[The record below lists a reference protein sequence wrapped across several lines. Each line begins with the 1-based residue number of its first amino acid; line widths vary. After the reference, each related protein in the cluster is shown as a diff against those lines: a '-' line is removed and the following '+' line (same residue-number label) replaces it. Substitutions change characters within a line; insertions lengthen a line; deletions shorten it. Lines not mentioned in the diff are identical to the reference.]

1 MEYTQAEILQTVAM
15 TEMEHLDVR
24 TVTLGLSLLD
34 CTSDSMAGVAQ
45 KAGDKIRAVAARLVP
60 TVDEIGEQFGIRV
73 ANKRI
78 SITPVSLITEGL
90 RGDVVQVAR
99 AIDDAAGTVVSISSA
114 AIPHWSK
121 KAPLASET
129 RFLDSIPEALSTTQ
143 RLCSS
148 VNAATTRAG
157 INMDV
162 VGQVGRIIKDA
173 AERTRDHG
181 GLACAKFV
189 CFANAVE
196 DNPFMA
202 GAFHGVSEAGAV
214 INVGVSGPGVVHHAV
229 RHAGQDLPLQDLAET
244 IKKLSFKLA
253 RAGELVGREAARR
266 LGIPFGIIDLSLAP
280 TPVPGDS
287 VANIIEAMGFER
299 AGTHGTTAALA
310 LLTDAVKKGGAMA
323 SGSVGGMSGAFIP
336 VSEDAGMIEAA
347 QLGALSL
354 GKARSM
360 DQRVLRRHRHGCGA
374 GFDFGRND
382 RRDHRGRDG
391 GRSDEQQDH
400 RGADYSGAWTRCW
413 RDGGV
418 WRFAGQRADHAGE
431 CFFVRRFYQAR
442 RKDTRADSLVA
453 KLAQRAQIY

>member
-1 MEYTQAEILQTVAM
+1 MEYSQAEILQTVAM

-24 TVTLGLSLLD
+24 TVTLGLSLRD
-34 CTSDSMAGVAQ
+34 CSGDTMAVVAER
-45 KAGDKIRAVAARLVP
+45 AANKIRSTASRLVQ
-60 TVDEIGEQFGIRV
+60 TVDAVGEEFGIRV

-78 SITPVSLITEGL
+78 AVTPISMITEGAK
-90 RGDVVQVAR
+90 GDPVQLAR
-99 AIDDAAGTVVSISSA
+99 AIDEAAGEVGVDFIGGYSA
-114 AIPHWSK
+114 LVQKGATR
-121 KAPLASET
+121 SET
-129 RFLDSIPEALSTTQ
+129 EFLNSIPEALSTTK

-157 INMDV
+157 INMDAV
-162 VGQVGRIIKDA
+162 SQVGRIIKDA
-173 AERTRDHG
+173 AERTRDQG

-202 GAFHGVSEAGAV
+202 GAFHGVSEGEAV

-229 RHAGQDLPLQDLAET
+229 RQAPKDLPLQELAEA

-266 LGIPFGIIDLSLAP
+266 LGLPFGIIDLSLAP

-323 SGSVGGMSGAFIP
+323 SGSIGGMSGAFIP

-347 QLGALSL
+347 ALGALSL
-354 GKARSM
+354 DKLEAWTSVCSVGIDMVAVPGSTSAETIAAIIADELAVGVMNNKTTAVRIIPVPGREVGDMVEFGGLLGSAPIM
-360 DQRVLRRHRHGCGA
+360 AINSFSSRDFIRR
-374 GFDFGRND
+374 
-382 RRDHRGRDG
+382 G
-391 GRSDEQQDH
+391 GRIPAPIQ
-400 RGADYSGAWTRCW
+400 
-413 RDGGV
+413 
-418 WRFAGQRADHAGE
+418 
-431 CFFVRRFYQAR
+431 
-442 RKDTRADSLVA
+442 SL
-453 KLAQRAQIY
+453 RN

>member
-1 MEYTQAEILQTVAM
+1 MEYSQAEILQTVAM

-24 TVTLGLSLLD
+24 TVTLGLSLRD
-34 CTSDSMAGVAQ
+34 CTGETMSAVAE
-45 KAGDKIRAVAARLVP
+45 RAVEKIQSIAEHLVS
-60 TVDEIGEQFGIRV
+60 TVDEIGEELGIRV

-78 SITPVSLITEGL
+78 AVTPLSMITESAK
-90 RGDVVQVAR
+90 GDPVELAR
-99 AIDDAAGTVVSISSA
+99 AIDGAAAAVGVDFIGGYSALVQKGATNSETEFLNSIPQA
-114 AIPHWSK
+114 
-121 KAPLASET
+121 LAS
-129 RFLDSIPEALSTTQ
+129 TQ

-157 INMDV
+157 INMDAV
-162 VGQVGRIIKDA
+162 SQVGRIIKDS
-173 AERTRDHG
+173 AELTRDQG

-202 GAFHGVSEAGAV
+202 GAFHGVGEPEAV
-214 INVGVSGPGVVHHAV
+214 VNVGVSGPGVVHHAV
-229 RHAGQDLPLQDLAET
+229 RQADKNLPLQELAEI

-266 LGIPFGIIDLSLAP
+266 LGLPFGIIDLSLAP
-280 TPVPGDS
+280 TPVIGDS

-347 QLGALSL
+347 TIGALSL
-354 GKARSM
+354 DKLEAWTSVCSVGIDMVAVPGSTSAETISAIIADELAIGVMNNKTTAVRIIPVPGKNVGEIVEFGGLLGSAPIMAVNSFASR
-360 DQRVLRRHRHGCGA
+360 DFIRR
-374 GFDFGRND
+374 
-382 RRDHRGRDG
+382 G
-391 GRSDEQQDH
+391 GRIPAPIH
-400 RGADYSGAWTRCW
+400 
-413 RDGGV
+413 
-418 WRFAGQRADHAGE
+418 
-431 CFFVRRFYQAR
+431 
-442 RKDTRADSLVA
+442 SL
-453 KLAQRAQIY
+453 RN

>member
-1 MEYTQAEILQTVAM
+1 MEYSQAEILQTVAM

-24 TVTLGLSLLD
+24 TVTLSLSLRD
-34 CTSDSMAGVAQ
+34 CASESIGRTTE
-45 KAGDKIRAVAARLVP
+45 RAVEKIHRYADALVQ
-60 TVDEIGEQFGIRV
+60 TVDAIGDEFGIRI

-78 SITPVSLITEGL
+78 AVTPLSMITESAG
-90 RGDVVQVAR
+90 GDPIELAR
-99 AIDDAAGTVVSISSA
+99 AIDEAAAGVGVDFIGGYSA
-114 AIPHWSK
+114 LVHKGATD
-121 KAPLASET
+121 SE
-129 RFLDSIPEALSTTQ
+129 REFLNSIPEALAVTK

-148 VNAATTRAG
+148 VNVATTRAG
-157 INMDV
+157 INMDAV
-162 VGQVGRIIKDA
+162 RQVGIIIKEA
-173 AERTRDHG
+173 AERTSSEG
-181 GLACAKFV
+181 GIACAKFV

-202 GAFHGVSEAGAV
+202 GAFHGVGEPEAC
-214 INVGVSGPGVVHHAV
+214 INVGVSGPGVVNYAL
-229 RHAGQDLPLQDLAET
+229 RHAARDLPLQELAEI
-244 IKKLSFKLA
+244 IKKLSFKLS

-354 GKARSM
+354 DKLEAWTSVCSVGIDMVAVPGSTSAETISAIIADEMAIGVMNNKTTAVRIIPVPGREVGEMVEYGGLLGSAPIM
-360 DQRVLRRHRHGCGA
+360 AVNKFSSADFIRR
-374 GFDFGRND
+374 
-382 RRDHRGRDG
+382 G
-391 GRSDEQQDH
+391 GRIPAPIH
-400 RGADYSGAWTRCW
+400 
-413 RDGGV
+413 
-418 WRFAGQRADHAGE
+418 
-431 CFFVRRFYQAR
+431 
-442 RKDTRADSLVA
+442 SL
-453 KLAQRAQIY
+453 RN

>member
-1 MEYTQAEILQTVAM
+1 MEYSQAEILQTVAM

-24 TVTLGLSLLD
+24 TVTLGLSLRD
-34 CTSDSMAGVAQ
+34 CSGDTMSIVAER
-45 KAGDKIRAVAARLVP
+45 AANKIRSTASKLVQ
-60 TVDEIGEQFGIRV
+60 TVDAIGDEFGIRV

-78 SITPVSLITEGL
+78 AVTPISMITEGAK
-90 RGDVVQVAR
+90 GDPVQLAR
-99 AIDDAAGTVVSISSA
+99 AIDDAAGEVGVDFIGGYSA
-114 AIPHWSK
+114 LVQKGATR
-121 KAPLASET
+121 SENE
-129 RFLDSIPEALSTTQ
+129 FLNSIPEALASTQ

-157 INMDV
+157 INMDAV
-162 VGQVGRIIKDA
+162 SQIGRIIKDA
-173 AERTRDHG
+173 AERTRDQS

-202 GAFHGVSEAGAV
+202 GAFHGVGEPEAV
-214 INVGVSGPGVVHHAV
+214 INVGVSGPGVVHNAV
-229 RHAGQDLPLQDLAET
+229 RQASKDLPLQELAET

-347 QLGALSL
+347 VLGALSL
-354 GKARSM
+354 DKLEAWTSVCSVGIDMVAVPGSTSAETIAAIIADELAIGVMNNKTTAVRIIP
-360 DQRVLRRHRHGCGA
+360 VP
-374 GFDFGRND
+374 GRNVGD
-382 RRDHRGRDG
+382 MVEFGGLLGSAPIMAVNSFSSRDFIRRG
-391 GRSDEQQDH
+391 GRIPAPIH
-400 RGADYSGAWTRCW
+400 
-413 RDGGV
+413 
-418 WRFAGQRADHAGE
+418 
-431 CFFVRRFYQAR
+431 
-442 RKDTRADSLVA
+442 SL
-453 KLAQRAQIY
+453 RN